1 MAKPTD
7 FFVGITDLFSI
18 ILPGALMTYIWI
30 VAEQHSSSGLFGPA
44 RASHTNTEY
53 LSFLAASYLVGHGMD
68 MVGAV
73 ILDDLYDLTFADW
86 KKSRKLSPKLWWQQL
101 PDRIIAELRKNWKFF
116 HTGDKDQ
123 GQRKKDNLLLR
134 AESLASPAIV
144 QGDYVYQWCRS
155 SIVLRSPLAFSEIE
169 RLQANSKFFR
179 GMVTTSLITA
189 ILSLTI
195 HVPFHTV
202 GAVVCIALAIASF
215 LRYCE
220 LRWKA
225 VQQTYRFY
233 IALQTVPVLADAE
246 TEGQS
251 GDGAE

>member
-30 VAEQHSSSGLFGPA
+30 VAEQHSGAGLLGPVK
-44 RASHTNTEY
+44 ASHSNTEY
-53 LSFLAASYLVGHGMD
+53 LSFLAISYLVGHGMD

-73 ILDDLYDLTFADW
+73 ILDDIYDLTFADW
-86 KKSRKLSPKLWWQQL
+86 KKSRGTSPKHWLGQL
-101 PDRIIAELRKNWKFF
+101 PGRLAKELCNKWNYFRTGVFDKTDRKSDALLSKAAEL
-116 HTGDKDQ
+116 
-123 GQRKKDNLLLR
+123 
-134 AESLASPAIV
+134 SSPDIV
-144 QGDYVYQWCRS
+144 PGDYVYQWCRS
-155 SIVLRSPLAFSEIE
+155 AIVLRSPLAFSEIE

-195 HVPFHTV
+195 HVPFRTT
-202 GAVVCIALAIASF
+202 GALVCVALAIASF

-225 VQQTYRFY
+225 VQQTYRFFIGLSSGPAKSARQPDY
-233 IALQTVPVLADAE
+233 D
-246 TEGQS
+246 TE
-251 GDGAE
+251 

>member
-30 VAEQHSSSGLFGPA
+30 VAEQHSSAGLLGPVKA
-44 RASHTNTEY
+44 THTNTEY
-53 LSFLAASYLVGHGMD
+53 LSFLAMSYLVGHGMD

-73 ILDDLYDLTFADW
+73 VLDNLYDHTFADW
-86 KKSRKLSPKLWWQQL
+86 KRSRLISPRRWLIEMPARL
-101 PDRIIAELRKNWKFF
+101 MEELRKNWTYFK
-116 HTGDKDQ
+116 TGVKDDRDDKSDA
-123 GQRKKDNLLLR
+123 LLHR
-134 AESLASPAIV
+134 AKVLAIPAIV
-144 QGDYVYQWCRS
+144 QGDPIYQWCRS

-179 GMVTTSLITA
+179 GMVTTLLITA

-195 HVPFHTV
+195 RVPFHLL
-202 GAVVCIALAIASF
+202 GAAVCIALAVASF
-215 LRYCE
+215 LRYCQ

-233 IALQTVPVLADAE
+233 IALQTMPLIPEAE
-246 TEGQS
+246 TEDTS
-251 GDGAE
+251 N

>member
-30 VAEQHSSSGLFGPA
+30 VAEQHSASGLMGPVKS
-44 RASHTNTEY
+44 SHSNTEY
-53 LSFLAASYLVGHGMD
+53 LSFLAMSYLVGHGMD

-73 ILDDLYDLTFADW
+73 VLDDFYDLTFADW
-86 KKSRKLSPKLWWQQL
+86 KKCRGGTSPKRWLGHL
-101 PDRIIAELRKNWKFF
+101 PGRLIRELRNKWNYFRS
-116 HTGDKDQ
+116 GVVDKTD
-123 GQRKKDNLLLR
+123 RKSDALLLKA
-134 AESLASPAIV
+134 AELASPAMV
-144 QGDYVYQWCRS
+144 KGDFVYQWCRS

-195 HVPFHTV
+195 HVPFHRV
-202 GAVVCIALAIASF
+202 GAAVCVALAIASF
-215 LRYCE
+215 LRYSE

-233 IALQTVPVLADAE
+233 IAVQSGLAVPAPQTDSDAE
-246 TEGQS
+246 
-251 GDGAE
+251 

>member
-30 VAEQHSSSGLFGPA
+30 IAEQHSASGPLGPV

-53 LSFLAASYLVGHGMD
+53 LSFLAMSYLVGHGMD

-73 ILDDLYDLTFADW
+73 VLDDIYDLTFADW
-86 KKSRKLSPKLWWQQL
+86 KKSRDISPKHWLLQMPARL
-101 PDRIIAELRKNWKFF
+101 ISELRKNFTF
-116 HTGDKDQ
+116 LYTGVKDRSD
-123 GQRKKDNLLLR
+123 RKSDALLLR
-134 AESLASPAIV
+134 AAVLAAPAIV

-155 SIVLRSPLAFSEIE
+155 WIVLRSPLAFSEIE

-195 HVPFHTV
+195 HVPFHTT

-215 LRYCE
+215 LRYAE

-233 IALQTVPVLADAE
+233 IALQTVPAVAEAE
-246 TEGQS
+246 TE
-251 GDGAE
+251 AEPES

>member
-30 VAEQHSSSGLFGPA
+30 VAEQHSGSGILGPVKA
-44 RASHTNTEY
+44 THTNTEY
-53 LSFLAASYLVGHGMD
+53 LSFLAVSYLVGHGMD

-86 KKSRKLSPKLWWQQL
+86 KKSRGMSPKRWLAQL
-101 PDRIIAELRKNWKFF
+101 PARLVGEVRKNWNYFQSGVRDN
-116 HTGDKDQ
+116 GD
-123 GQRKKDNLLLR
+123 RKSDALLLR
-134 AESLASPAIV
+134 AATLASPAIV

-189 ILSLTI
+189 ILSLSI
-195 HVPFHTV
+195 RVPFHII

-215 LRYCE
+215 LRYSE

-225 VQQTYRFY
+225 VQQTYRFF
-233 IALQTVPVLADAE
+233 IALQTVPVIQEAEVADSE
-246 TEGQS
+246 
-251 GDGAE
+251 

>member
-30 VAEQHSSSGLFGPA
+30 VAEQHSTSGLLGPVK
-44 RASHTNTEY
+44 ASHSNTEY
-53 LSFLAASYLVGHGMD
+53 LAFLAISYLVGHGMD

-73 ILDDLYDLTFADW
+73 VLDDFYDLTFADW
-86 KKSRKLSPKLWWQQL
+86 KKSRGGVSPRRWLGQL
-101 PDRIIAELRKNWKFF
+101 PGRILNEIRKNWNYFLSGVNNKS
-116 HTGDKDQ
+116 D
-123 GQRKKDNLLLR
+123 RKSDALLLKA
-134 AESLASPAIV
+134 AELASPVIV
-144 QGDYVYQWCRS
+144 KGDLVYQWCRS

-195 HVPFHTV
+195 HVPFHRL
-202 GAVVCIALAIASF
+202 GAAVCVALAIASF
-215 LRYCE
+215 LRYSE

-233 IALQTVPVLADAE
+233 IALQ
-246 TEGQS
+246 S
-251 GDGAE
+251 GPTMSAIPPDSDED